1 MYLFNTPLDIYLGVF
16 LYRKSGGIVMDNKTL
31 IVKTLHD
38 MLAEHMSKEQISDLI
53 EVPSNADH
61 GDLAFPVFQLAKTF
75 RKAPQMI
82 AEELVS
88 QINTAD
94 FDKVVA
100 VGPYINFFVKRSV
113 AANQILH
120 QVYEEKEK
128 FGAVDIGKGANVTV
142 DMSSPNIAK
151 PMSMGHLRSTVIGN
165 AIANIMAKV
174 NYNLIRI
181 NHLGDWGTQF
191 GKLIVAYKKWGSEEV
206 VRQDP
211 VNQLVKLY
219 VEFHER
225 AEEDPS
231 LEDEARATFK
241 KLEEHDPEMTELWTW
256 FKDESLKEFNKV
268 YDLLGIKFDSYN
280 GEAFYNDK
288 MQPVIDELEAKGIS
302 TIENGATIV
311 NLDEES
317 LPPALIKKSDGATL
331 YLTRDLATAY
341 YRHKTYD
348 FAQNIYVV
356 GNEQANHFHQLKA
369 VLKRL
374 GNDWSDDMHHIAFG
388 LITLE
393 GKKLSTRKGKVVLL
407 EKVLNE
413 AIELALKQIE
423 MKNPD
428 LENKEEVA
436 RQVGVGAVIYHDLKT
451 DRLNSFDFKLEDIVQ
466 FEGETGPYI
475 QYAIARANTIIDKYG
490 KEINPS
496 NEWILTDNY
505 AWEIIKKLSAYQASI
520 EQAVEKYEPS
530 IVAKYAIQLAQL
542 FNKYYGNTRILV
554 EDEEIEAR
562 IALVSAVITVLQDAL
577 ALLGLESPKN
587 M

>member
-1 MYLFNTPLDIYLGVF
+1 
-16 LYRKSGGIVMDNKTL
+16 MDNKAL
-31 IVKTLHD
+31 IVEVLKD
-38 MLAEHMSKEQISDLI
+38 VLADQMSEEQILDLI
-53 EVPSNADH
+53 EIPGNAEH
-61 GDLAFPVFQLAKTF
+61 GDLAFPVFQLAKVF

-82 AEELVS
+82 AQELVE
-88 QINTAD
+88 QIKGDN

-100 VGPYINFFVKRSV
+100 VGPYINFFVKRSLTS
-113 AANQILH
+113 NEILH
-120 QVYEEKEK
+120 KVYTEKEK
-128 FGAVDIGKGANVTV
+128 FGATDMGHGANVTI

-165 AIANIMAKV
+165 AIANIMSKV

-231 LEDEARATFK
+231 LEDEARAAFK

-268 YDLLGIKFDSYN
+268 YDLLGIHFDSYN

-288 MQPVIDELEAKGIS
+288 MQPVIDELEEKGIS

-311 NLDEES
+311 NLDEEN

-341 YRHKTYD
+341 YRHHTYD

-393 GKKLSTRKGKVVLL
+393 GKKLSTRKGKIVLL
-407 EKVLNE
+407 EDVLNE

-475 QYAIARANTIIDKYG
+475 QYAIARANTILDKYG
-490 KEINPS
+490 KDIDPS
-496 NEWILTDNY
+496 NEWILTDDY
-505 AWEIIKKLSAYQASI
+505 AWEIIKKLSAYETTIQ
-520 EQAVEKYEPS
+520 QAVEKYEPS
-530 IVAKYAIQLAQL
+530 IVAKYAVQLAQL

-554 EDEEIEAR
+554 EDEEIDAR

-577 ALLGLESPKN
+577 GLLGLESPKN

>member
-1 MYLFNTPLDIYLGVF
+1 
-16 LYRKSGGIVMDNKTL
+16 MDNKTL

-88 QINTAD
+88 QINTSD

-113 AANQILH
+113 AVNQILH

-219 VEFHER
+219 VEFHEK
-225 AEEDPS
+225 AEEDPR
-231 LEDEARATFK
+231 LEDEARAAFK

-256 FKDESLKEFNKV
+256 FKEESLKEFNKV
-268 YDLLGIKFDSYN
+268 YDMLGIKFDSYN

-311 NLDEES
+311 NLDEEN

-356 GNEQANHFHQLKA
+356 GNEQSNHFHQLKA

-374 GNDWSDDMHHIAFG
+374 GNDWADDMHHIAFG

-393 GKKLSTRKGKVVLL
+393 GKKLSTRKGKIVLL
-407 EKVLNE
+407 EEVLKE

-505 AWEIIKKLSAYQASI
+505 AWEIIKKLSAYQATI